1 MGSDAQTQVRWDQDA
16 LEDCSPE
23 DQVWGWSIRSSEVL
37 HHDRN
42 KIDDEVLVKMLYQG
56 ILDKQPGAPAWTEPT
71 SIKQGVRL
79 VSNMVVRVIQRCLRM
94 DDKVQHLSR
103 LSFVMYV
110 DKTLVLD
117 QAH

>member
-79 VSNMVVRVIQRCLRM
+79 ISNMVVRVIQRCLRM
-94 DDKVQHLSR
+94 DDKVQRLSR
-103 LSFVMYV
+103 LSFVIYV
-110 DKTLVLD
+110 DETLV
-117 QAH
+117 